1 MMIRTSAGLPHGGRS
16 SGPKTW
22 GGCRWVRQTPC
33 LPTSEWT
40 AAARLLPPRSQRGAR
55 WRVSWRMSAR
65 ECVGVCEISL
75 SLLLLTTVI
84 LLWRVPKSPDSSWT
98 LNSSW
103 MALLLVYSAVT
114 NGTSLHV
121 ILPTW
126 KHRKSVYTE
135 AGHCH
140 SQDLLLLTHNGK
152 ITHITCNFRAFGRA
166 VSSLHSARLSLQAE
180 SSCLVFSALIT
191 HDLRLSS
198 SSSSSS
204 SVLLPL
210 SCPLIS
216 LFPFSVYPHYFYR

>member
-1 MMIRTSAGLPHGGRS
+1 MIRTSAGLPHGGRS

-75 SLLLLTTVI
+75 SMLLLTPVI
-84 LLWRVPKSPDSSWT
+84 LLWRVRKSPDSSWT

-152 ITHITCNFRAFGRA
+152 ITHTTCNFRAFSRA
-166 VSSLHSARLSLQAE
+166 VSSLHSARLSPSRKQL
-180 SSCLVFSALIT
+180 SCFFGFNNARPTPLLFFFFFFFLFCPASPLVPAHLSLP
-191 HDLRLSS
+191 LLSLSS
-198 SSSSSS
+198 
-204 SVLLPL
+204 
-210 SCPLIS
+210 
-216 LFPFSVYPHYFYR
+216 LFL